1 VQIAPGRLLIPCLA
15 ALLLWPL
22 PWTGAGSRWASGELA
37 AQPAAQERADRLQIE
52 RIGGVAGFGGTHLK
66 SRGSVALSALSA
78 ADRQAVEKLFRA
90 GDKADRS
97 PGGDMFRY
105 KITRETASGSQTIEV
120 PENAVP
126 ESLRNSMKDFIE

>member
-1 VQIAPGRLLIPCLA
+1 LA

-22 PWTGAGSRWASGELA
+22 PWTPAA
-37 AQPAAQERADRLQIE
+37 AQPATPKVERADRLRIE
-52 RIGGVAGFGGTHLK
+52 RIGGPGFGGPHLK

-90 GDKADRS
+90 GNKADRS

-105 KITRETASGSQTIEV
+105 KITRETASGAQTIEV
-120 PENAVP
+120 PESAVP
-126 ESLRNSMKDFIE
+126 EALKNSVKDFIE